1 LAALLA
7 NDGAR
12 VFSADLDGVQEF
24 NRRKVTSGSTRA
36 ATAPHHIVTPTLR
49 TVEHCLSISDVVVSG
64 VPSPEY
70 QVPTEHLK
78 DGVVAVNFS
87 SEKNFQPDIKDKVGR
102 KPRPPSCPTQ
112 SDPLVGFDLRSC
124 DRQGHYH
131 DASA

>member
-1 LAALLA
+1 LAALLS

-24 NRRKVTSGSTRA
+24 NRRKITSGSTRA

-64 VPSPEY
+64 VPSQDY
-70 QVPTEHLK
+70 KVATEHLK

-87 SEKNFQPDIKDKVGR
+87 SGKNFEPNIKDKVR
-102 KPRPPSCPTQ
+102 FPPSPQ
-112 SDPLVGFDLRSC
+112 RE
-124 DRQGHYH
+124 
-131 DASA
+131 